1 MMKPIDHL
9 LSARSLLDRLATY
22 PATHAVVGPYWR
34 LMRLDKPIGSLLIL
48 WPTLASL
55 WLSSGGTPSLGLIFI
70 FTLGTFLTRSAGCAI
85 NDFADRH
92 VDGDVERTKDR
103 PLVKGELTAKNALL
117 CCALACFAAFA
128 LVLLTNKLTI
138 LLSFVGLALMV
149 IYPFLKRHTHL
160 PQVWLGF
167 AMNWGIVMAASA
179 QANTIAP
186 GIWLLYAGT
195 VCWTVAYDTFYAMV
209 DREDDLRLGV
219 KSIAIFFGEQD
230 KLMAGVLQA
239 CALFAFHLAAQRFEL
254 GLIYYI
260 VAIGGALVLFAYQQY
275 LIKDYERSH
284 CLKAFLNNGWVAFL
298 LFLGV
303 ALHYQF
309 GV

>member
-1 MMKPIDHL
+1 MIRPIEQKPPNKTP
-9 LSARSLLDRLATY
+9 LSTISEY
-22 PATHAVVGPYWR
+22 PAKHPIVGPYWR

-55 WLSSGGTPSLGLIFI
+55 WLSSAGSPSLKLIVI

-85 NDFADRH
+85 NDYADRH
-92 VDGDVERTKDR
+92 VDGDVERTKER
-103 PLVKGELTAKNALL
+103 PLVTGELSAKKALL
-117 CCALACFAAFA
+117 CCTIVCLIAFA
-128 LVLLTNKLTI
+128 LVLLTNQLTI
-138 LLSFVGLALMV
+138 LLSFVGLGLML

-167 AMNWGIVMAASA
+167 AMNWGIIMAASA
-179 QANTIAP
+179 QANTIEP
-186 GIWLLYAGT
+186 GIWLLFAGT

-230 KLMAGVLQA
+230 KLMAGVLQL
-239 CALFAFHLAAQRFEL
+239 CALFAFYLAGQRFEL
-254 GLIYYI
+254 GIFYHL
-260 VAIGGALVLFAYQQY
+260 VAIGGPAILFVYQQY
-275 LIKDYERSH
+275 LIKDYERSR
-284 CLKAFLNNGWVAFL
+284 CLKAFLNNGWVALL

-303 ALHYQF
+303 LLQYQL
-309 GV
+309 G